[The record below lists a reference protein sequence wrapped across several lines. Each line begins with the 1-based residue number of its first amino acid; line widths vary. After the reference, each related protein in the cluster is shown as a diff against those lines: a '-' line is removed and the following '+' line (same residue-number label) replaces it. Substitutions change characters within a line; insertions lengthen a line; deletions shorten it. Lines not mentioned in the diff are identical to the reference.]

1 MVTTKVGMSKSEHA
15 FLTPRVNYTSPSF
28 LLAESTDGEFDDYQ
42 RNFTLLESA
51 AEKFLKDTKTF
62 TDAVNSMCRLISSV
76 TNSIP

>member
-1 MVTTKVGMSKSEHA
+1 MHS
-15 FLTPRVNYTSPSF
+15 SPPVQITHPLF
-28 LLAESTDGEFDDYQ
+28 LLPESTDGEFDDYQ
-42 RNFTLLESA
+42 RNFTLLETA